1 MAPALIIAAAS
12 ALGSLISTWKGTS
25 DAAKQNKKS
34 QELINRQLAQAEADN
49 ARTPDNY
56 LDTQEGKNISRIA
69 GEQLKE
75 ATNANNNNAVK
86 TGATEEQRLAK
97 DANIQ
102 KSYNNL
108 QQNLAS
114 QSTRYADDKR
124 NRLQRARDNYANA
137 QIGINTNQA
146 QSDVNAGVG
155 VANAVGNLGSAAI
168 QTYGNEKSTTTPTK
182 QDNNNN
188 NKVAVVDN
196 NNSQQQN
203 PNNNV
208 AMQPTTTQNAGLYSP
223 KKNNSLNDSMLNMN
237 DSTQKWLDSFEKRMR
252 QKTL

>member
-75 ATNANNNNAVK
+75 ATNATNNNAVK

-97 DANIQ
+97 NAGIQ
-102 KSYNNL
+102 KTYNNL
-108 QQNLAS
+108 QQNLAA

-124 NRLQRARDNYANA
+124 NRLQRARDNYTSA

-155 VANAVGNLGSAAI
+155 VANAIGNLGSAAI
-168 QTYGNEKSTTTPTK
+168 QTYGNEKSTTTPTHQ
-182 QDNNNN
+182 QDNT
-188 NKVAVVDN
+188 VDPKKTFDIVN
-196 NNSQQQN
+196 TPQD
-203 PNNNV
+203 NV
-208 AMQPTTTQNAGLYSP
+208 AYEDFNKNVYNMQKPMQSWRSYFKQYNIA
-223 KKNNSLNDSMLNMN
+223 
-237 DSTQKWLDSFEKRMR
+237 
-252 QKTL
+252 